1 MATTRC
7 LLLGACGLCAAALG
21 AERVLLTDGSE
32 SLLAL
37 LKANRDA
44 NTALLG
50 ANTALLGANTA
61 LDANTAPRR
70 GVAVTS
76 RDRVEIARLLWGAA
90 ADPPPAGPWQ
100 LILGS
105 DLTYAG
111 AHAELA
117 ATLATLLLGAGEG
130 AGAPMPP
137 RVVLSH
143 EHRKRPQGVQVEG
156 WTDCDNTLQTFAE
169 VRPGPGI

>member
-7 LLLGACGLCAAALG
+7 LLPGACGLYAAALG

-37 LKANRDA
+37 LEANRDA

-50 ANTALLGANTA
+50 ANTALGAKA
-61 LDANTAPRR
+61 RR
-70 GVAVTS
+70 PTS
-76 RDRVEIARLLWGAA
+76 RDRVEVVRLLWGAA
-90 ADPPPAGPWQ
+90 AEPPPAGPWQ

-117 ATLATLLLGAGEG
+117 ATLATLLRCGAGEGEG

-143 EHRKRPQGVQVEG
+143 EHRKRPQGVQLEA
-156 WTDCDNTLQTFAE
+156 WTDCDDTLQTFAE
-169 VRPGPGI
+169 VRPGHLGAPSP

>member
-7 LLLGACGLCAAALG
+7 LLLGACGLYAAALG

-44 NTALLG
+44 NTALLD
-50 ANTALLGANTA
+50 ANTALG
-61 LDANTAPRR
+61 ANTAPRR

>member
-1 MATTRC
+1 VATTRC
-7 LLLGACGLCAAALG
+7 LLPGACGLYAAALG

-37 LKANRDA
+37 LEANRDA

-50 ANTALLGANTA
+50 ANTALGAKA
-61 LDANTAPRR
+61 RR
-70 GVAVTS
+70 PTS
-76 RDRVEIARLLWGAA
+76 RDRVEVVRLLWGAA
-90 ADPPPAGPWQ
+90 AEPPPAGPWQ

-117 ATLATLLLGAGEG
+117 ATLATLLRYGAGAGEG
-130 AGAPMPP
+130 EGEGEGAPMPP

-143 EHRKRPQGVQVEG
+143 EHRKRPQGVQLEA
-156 WTDCDNTLQTFAE
+156 WTDCDDTLQTFAE
-169 VRPGPGI
+169 VRPGHLGAPSP

>member
-1 MATTRC
+1 MRLRWRRRRGSVATSRC
-7 LLLGACGLCAAALG
+7 LLPGACGLYAAALG

-37 LKANRDA
+37 LEANRDA
-44 NTALLG
+44 NMA
-50 ANTALLGANTA
+50 
-61 LDANTAPRR
+61 
-70 GVAVTS
+70 TS
-76 RDRVEIARLLWGAA
+76 RDRVEVCRLQWGAA

-100 LILGS
+100 LVLGS

-117 ATLATLLLGAGEG
+117 ATLAALLLHSARAGAGAGGG
-130 AGAPMPP
+130 AGGGAPMPP
-137 RVVLSH
+137 RVILSH

-156 WTDCDNTLQTFAE
+156 WTDCDHTLQTFAE
-169 VRPGPGI
+169 VRPPGS

>member
-7 LLLGACGLCAAALG
+7 LLLGACGLYAAALG

-50 ANTALLGANTA
+50 
-61 LDANTAPRR
+61 ANTAPRR

-169 VRPGPGI
+169 VRPGHLGSPSP

>member
-1 MATTRC
+1 MATTRR
-7 LLLGACGLCAAALG
+7 LLPGACGLYAAALG

-37 LKANRDA
+37 LEANRDA

-50 ANTALLGANTA
+50 ANTA
-61 LDANTAPRR
+61 PRR
-70 GVAVTS
+70 GVATTS
-76 RDRVEIARLLWGAA
+76 RDRVEVARLMWGAA

-117 ATLATLLLGAGEG
+117 ATLATLLLHGAGEGDG

-143 EHRKRPQGVQVEG
+143 EHRKRPQGVEVEG

-169 VRPGPGI
+169 VRPGGLGAPSP

>member
-1 MATTRC
+1 MPAQPSPSHARFSPITITVA
-7 LLLGACGLCAAALG
+7 LAAGCSNLAI
-21 AERVLLTDGSE
+21 VKWLLTDPRTA
-32 SLLAL
+32 SLVHS
-37 LKANRDA
+37 
-44 NTALLG
+44 G
-50 ANTALLGANTA
+50 APVGWACYTG
-61 LDANTAPRR
+61 
-70 GVAVTS
+70 
-76 RDRVEIARLLWGAA
+76 RVEIARLLWGAA

-169 VRPGPGI
+169 VRPGHLGSPSP

>member
-7 LLLGACGLCAAALG
+7 LLPGACGLYAAALG

-50 ANTALLGANTA
+50 ANTALGAKA
-61 LDANTAPRR
+61 RR
-70 GVAVTS
+70 PTS
-76 RDRVEIARLLWGAA
+76 RDRVEVVRLLWGAA
-90 ADPPPAGPWQ
+90 AEPPPAGPWQ

-117 ATLATLLLGAGEG
+117 ATLSTLLLGAGEG

-143 EHRKRPQGVQVEG
+143 EHRKRPQGVQLEA
-156 WTDCDNTLQTFAE
+156 WTDCDDTLQTFAE
-169 VRPGPGI
+169 VRPGHLGAPSP